1 MINELS
7 VQDEHTPVESK
18 VKVCSFTGTN
28 FSSHSNLDYNLGQN
42 KMEQQANRLPPTP
55 PKKVED
61 EAAQKP
67 KCAIFLSLIGGGG
80 GGGGN
85 INFQSLLS
93 KIFYR

>member
-1 MINELS
+1 
-7 VQDEHTPVESK
+7 
-18 VKVCSFTGTN
+18 
-28 FSSHSNLDYNLGQN
+28 
-42 KMEQQANRLPPTP
+42 MEQQANRLPPTP

-67 KCAIFLSLIGGGG
+67 KCAIFLSLIGGR

-85 INFQSLLS
+85 IIFQSLLS

>member
-1 MINELS
+1 
-7 VQDEHTPVESK
+7 
-18 VKVCSFTGTN
+18 
-28 FSSHSNLDYNLGQN
+28 
-42 KMEQQANRLPPTP
+42 MEQQANRLPPTP

-67 KCAIFLSLIGGGG
+67 KCAIFLSLIGGRGG
-80 GGGGN
+80 GGGGAGN